1 MLRLTTSK
9 TTYLEESMVAIRA
22 GWVMTGLT
30 IPPENFFSSKDT
42 SRDFLD
48 TPGPKKTH
56 LGYFLGFSGVF
67 SNTWQFPGVSRCIS
81 GVSKRPEFFF
91 TLISIYVRV
100 RKIVSLQSKIPT
112 FPFLFVLKCY

>member
-30 IPPENFFSSKDT
+30 IPPENFFSQKDT
-42 SRDFLD
+42 SGDFLD

-56 LGYFLGFSGVF
+56 LGHFSGFSGVS
-67 SNTWQFPGVSRCIS
+67 SNQVYPGVSQVYPKGRN
-81 GVSKRPEFFF
+81 FFF
-91 TLISIYVRV
+91 YTYIY
-100 RKIVSLQSKIPT
+100 L
-112 FPFLFVLKCY
+112 C